1 MPALDGLKKS
11 ERRNI
16 AVFRTQCAAYVA
28 THAAH
33 RDTDLFGDARSYGHR
48 HCIWTECTRAIDDA
62 EHVLLKCPLH
72 DKDRA
77 TMLLKVRQALAQAN
91 LTVDDVG
98 PPTLLVQLLL
108 GSVPPTVA
116 AQLGGNSLALRDV
129 LRASACFIKD
139 VYATRWTYGHK
150 FHQRD

>member
-1 MPALDGLKKS
+1 MP
-11 ERRNI
+11 E
-16 AVFRTQCAAYVA
+16 
-28 THAAH
+28 
-33 RDTDLFGDARSYGHR
+33 
-48 HCIWTECTRAIDDA
+48 
-62 EHVLLKCPLH
+62 PP
-72 DKDRA
+72 KDRA

>member
-1 MPALDGLKKS
+1 MKMEQKTK
-11 ERRNI
+11 RRI
-16 AVFRTQCAAYVA
+16 CTVRYVYSCKLC
-28 THAAH
+28 TLL
-33 RDTDLFGDARSYGHR
+33 RRS
-48 HCIWTECTRAIDDA
+48 
-62 EHVLLKCPLH
+62 
-72 DKDRA
+72 
-77 TMLLKVRQALAQAN
+77 KV
-91 LTVDDVG
+91 
-98 PPTLLVQLLL
+98 LLVQLLL